1 MPVKSALLTLLLL
14 LTFSSRAQAPT
25 PVDMA
30 NEPHHHLLIEN
41 SHVRVFRFGLPAG
54 ESTLLHAHNK
64 PYVAVSIGAADFAND
79 VAGKPEVRGKT
90 VDGQVSYSRGGFAHV
105 ARADAGIPFNN
116 ITIELL
122 HPQGE
127 PRNLFQKVVDAPLHC
142 PSEACNQPAAAPGAE
157 MKIKPLFET
166 DDVLVT
172 SFAFPAKESYSEPGV
187 QHARLLVVGEGSA
200 LQVQMAGNA
209 QKTKGAAK
217 TLHAGEVLWVNAGE
231 NLAIVTPGENENRV
245 THFCILSF
253 KDNSAKP

>member
-41 SHVRVFRFGLPAG
+41 SYVRVFRFGLPAG
-54 ESTLLHAHNK
+54 ESTLLHAHDK

-142 PSEACNQPAAAPGAE
+142 PSEACNQSAAAPGAE

-166 DDVLVT
+166 DELLVT

-187 QHARLLVVGEGSA
+187 QHARLIVVGEGSA
-200 LQVQMAGNA
+200 LQVQVAGNA
-209 QKTKGAAK
+209 QKAKVAAK
-217 TLHAGEVLWVNAGE
+217 TLHGGEVLWVNAGE
-231 NLAIVTPGENENRV
+231 KLAIVTAGENENSV

>member
-30 NEPHHHLLIEN
+30 NEPHHHLLVEN
-41 SHVRVFRFGLPAG
+41 SYVRVFRFGLPAG

-105 ARADAGIPFNN
+105 ARADAGVPFNN

-142 PSEACNQPAAAPGAE
+142 PSEACDQPAAAPGAE

-187 QHARLLVVGEGSA
+187 QRARLIVAGEGSA

-209 QKTKGAAK
+209 QQAKVTAK
-217 TLHAGEVLWVNAGE
+217 TLHSGEVLWVNAGE
-231 NLAIVTPGENENRV
+231 KLAILASGENENKV

>member
-1 MPVKSALLTLLLL
+1 MKTALLTLLLL

-30 NEPHHHLLIEN
+30 NEPHHHLVVEN
-41 SHVRVFRFGLPAG
+41 SYVRVFRFGLPAG
-54 ESTLLHAHNK
+54 ESTLLHAHSK
-64 PYVAVSIGAADFAND
+64 PYIAVSMGAADFAND
-79 VAGKPEVRGKT
+79 VAGKPEARGKT

-105 ARADAGIPFNN
+105 ARADAGVPFNN
-116 ITIELL
+116 VTIELL

-127 PRNLFQKVVDAPLHC
+127 PRNLFQKVVDAPLNC
-142 PSEACNQPAAAPGAE
+142 PSDACNQPAAAPDAE

-187 QHARLLVVGEGSA
+187 QRARLIVVGEGSA

-209 QKTKGAAK
+209 QKVAPK
-217 TLHAGEVLWVNAGE
+217 TLHGGEVLWSNAGE
-231 NLAIVTPGENENRV
+231 KLAIFAPAENENKI
-245 THFCILSF
+245 THFFILSF